1 MVNDMMIKDSEL
13 KTGLPKTTESLC
25 PECKKVI
32 EAKIYEEKGKVVMK
46 KKCDEHGTFKDTIWS
61 DAEYYLWAETF
72 AVDGIGIS
80 NPKIAKKN
88 PDCPADCGLCKIHKS
103 HTVLANLDLTNRCN
117 LTCPVCFANA
127 NTSGFVYEP
136 DFDTVVK
143 MMEELRREQPVA
155 CHAIQFA
162 GGEPTIYP
170 KFTEVIKKAHELG
183 FSQVQVAT
191 NGIRFA
197 EDAKFVQRCH
207 DAGLNTVYLQFDG
220 FDDNQYKK
228 VRGYPMVAIKKK
240 AIEHMRAT
248 KGGHMSVCLVPTIV
262 NNINDDQ
269 VGPIIDFAVNN
280 YDIVHAINFQPV
292 AFSGRINKKELE
304 RNRFTIPDLL
314 DRIID
319 AYPILT
325 KKDFYPVPSMTS
337 LSEIIGVLNEEPKIT
352 FSSHPHCGVG
362 TFVFV
367 GPKKELVPITHFVRV
382 ADLLKDMGELAKK
395 TEIKQKAGSL
405 SYKIMKSAGKTRL
418 GKRVAVNKLKSYIIK
433 NKVPDF
439 VDIEGLLAPLLSEGD
454 KASLAKFTWNALM
467 IGGMHFQDAYNY
479 DVQRV
484 MRCVIHYVTPDM
496 RIIPFCAYNS
506 GPTYRTEIESTFSVP
521 AEEWKRQHEGRPI
534 VEPSVLLQKLKEKM
548 REERVGKTCG
558 APLSP

>member
-1 MVNDMMIKDSEL
+1 MMIKDSEM
-13 KTGLPKTTESLC
+13 KKGLPKTTESLC

-32 EAKIYEEKGKVVMK
+32 EAKLYEEKGKVVMK
-46 KKCDEHGTFKDTIWS
+46 KTCKEHGTFKDVIWS
-61 DAEYYLWAETF
+61 DAKYYLWAEQF
-72 AVDGIGIS
+72 AVDGIGIE
-80 NPKIAKKN
+80 NPKISKKKPVC
-88 PDCPADCGLCKIHKS
+88 PDDCGLCNIHKS

-127 NTSGFVYEP
+127 NNSGYVYEP
-136 DFDTVVK
+136 DFETVVK
-143 MMEELRREQPVA
+143 MMQELRKEKPIP

-170 KFTEVIKKAHELG
+170 HFIEAIKKAHELG

-197 EDAKFVQRCH
+197 EDAKFVQKCH
-207 DAGLNTVYLQFDG
+207 DAGLNTAYLQFDG
-220 FDDNQYKK
+220 FDDNQYRK
-228 VRGYPMVAIKKK
+228 VRGYPMLAIKKL
-240 AIEHMRAT
+240 AIENMRKT
-248 KGGHMSVCLVPTIV
+248 KNGHMSVCLVPTIV

-269 VGPIIDFAVNN
+269 VGAIVDFAIKNV
-280 YDIVHAINFQPV
+280 DIVHAVNFQPV

-304 RNRFTIPDLL
+304 ENRFTIPDLL

-367 GPKKELVPITHFVRV
+367 GPKGEMVPITHFVRIG
-382 ADLLKDMGELAKK
+382 DLLKDMGDLAKR

-405 SYKIMKSAGKTRL
+405 SYKIMKSAGKTSL

-433 NKVPDF
+433 DKVPDF
-439 VDIEGLLAPLLSEGD
+439 VDIEGLLAPLLEKGNKD
-454 KASLAKFTWNALM
+454 ALAKFTWNALM

-506 GPTYRTEIESTFSVP
+506 GPTFRTEIESTFSVP
-521 AEEWKRQHEGRPI
+521 AEQWKKEHDGRPV
-534 VEPSVLLQKLKEKM
+534 VEPSEMLKKLKEKM
-548 REERVGKTCG
+548 RDERVGKTCG

>member
-1 MVNDMMIKDSEL
+1 MMIKDSEL

-46 KKCDEHGTFKDTIWS
+46 KTCKEHGTFKDVVWS
-61 DAEYYLWAETF
+61 DAKYYLWAEEF
-72 AVDGIGIS
+72 AVDGIGIE
-80 NPKIAKKN
+80 NPKIGKKN
-88 PDCPADCGLCKIHKS
+88 PVCPDDCGLCNIHKS

-127 NTSGFVYEP
+127 NNSGYVMEP
-136 DFDTVVK
+136 DFETVVK
-143 MMEELRREQPVA
+143 MMQELRNEKPLP
-155 CHAIQFA
+155 CSAIQFA

-170 KFTEVIKKAHELG
+170 HFIEVIKKAHELG
-183 FSQVQVAT
+183 FSQVQAAT

-197 EDAKFVQRCH
+197 EDAKFVQKCH
-207 DAGLNTVYLQFDG
+207 DAGLNTAYLQFDG
-220 FDDNQYKK
+220 FDDNQYRK
-228 VRGYPMVAIKKK
+228 VRGYPMLAIKKQ
-240 AIEHMRAT
+240 AMENMRNT
-248 KGGHMSVCLVPTIV
+248 KNGHMSVCLVPTIV
-262 NNINDDQ
+262 NKINDDQ
-269 VGPIIDFAVNN
+269 IGPIVEFAVKNI
-280 YDIVHAINFQPV
+280 DIVHAVNFQPV
-292 AFSGRINKKELE
+292 AFSGRINKKELQE
-304 RNRFTIPDLL
+304 HRITIPDVL

-319 AYPILT
+319 AYPMLT

-367 GPKKELVPITHFVRV
+367 GPKGEMVPITQFVRV
-382 ADLLKDMGELAKK
+382 GDLLKYMGDLAKK
-395 TEIKQKAGSL
+395 TEVKQKAGSL
-405 SYKIMKSAGKTRL
+405 SYKLMKSAGKTSL
-418 GKRVAVNKLKSYIIK
+418 GKRVAVNKIKSFIIK
-433 NKVPDF
+433 DKVPDF
-439 VDIEGLLAPLLSEGD
+439 IDIEGLLAPLLEKGNKD
-454 KASLAKFTWNALM
+454 ALAKFTWNALM
-467 IGGMHFQDAYNY
+467 IGTMHFQDAYNY

-484 MRCVIHYVTPDM
+484 MRCVIHYVTPDL

-506 GPTYRTEIESTFSVP
+506 GPTYRTEIESTYSIP
-521 AEEWKRQHEGRPI
+521 AEQWKKEHDGRPV

-548 REERVGKTCG
+548 RDERVGKTCG